1 MPFDA
6 TTLAIVCTIA
16 FAAYVLFAMS
26 GFGSNLVTVPLL
38 GHLYPL
44 TYVLPMLATL
54 DFVAAARVGFQSRGH
69 RLDRELAWLLP
80 SLGIGIVLGTTLLV
94 NLPPALMLGTLGALI
109 FAYGLRMLSPRPPT
123 LRLPQWTAL
132 PLGMAGGVISALFGT
147 GGPIYVSYLTA
158 RGHPPEAVRSTITTI
173 IALTAFTRI
182 GLYIAYGLFAQENV
196 LVYAAGA
203 APAML
208 AGIWLGHRI
217 HLNLSKQ
224 RLTQCMAVL
233 LVLSGGSL
241 LLRVVI

>member
-6 TTLAIVCTIA
+6 TTLAVIFAIA
-16 FAAYVLFAMS
+16 FAAYVLFALS

-44 TYVLPMLATL
+44 AYVLPMLATL

-80 SLGIGIVLGTTLLV
+80 SLGAGMVLGTTLLV
-94 NLPPALMLGTLGALI
+94 NLPPALMLGTLGAVIL
-109 FAYGLRMLSPRPPT
+109 AYGLRMLAPRP
-123 LRLPQWTAL
+123 LAAQLPQWAAL
-132 PLGMAGGVISALFGT
+132 PLGVAGGVISALFGT
-147 GGPIYVSYLTA
+147 GGPIYVGYLTA
-158 RGHPPEAVRSTITTI
+158 RGHPPAAVRSTITTI

-182 GLYIAYGLFAQENV
+182 GLYVAYGLYAQDNV

-208 AGIWLGHRI
+208 AGIWLGHRL

-233 LVLSGGSL
+233 LVASGASL
-241 LLRVVI
+241 VLRAVA